1 MADRRRTQITIDNTK
16 IDMGSVLHRLLSL
29 LDNYDELHLSN
40 RALAGRLGVDPSLS
54 LRTVQSAVRQGLV
67 IDAREE
73 SRERGLSLT
82 SWGRRVIACG
92 KCGKTP
98 ARYLA
103 DGEPACHDHADRVR
117 ML

>member
-29 LDNYDELHLSN
+29 LASDGELCLSN

-54 LRTVQSAVRQGLV
+54 LRTVQSAVRQDLAFDHRDSGG
-67 IDAREE
+67 
-73 SRERGLSLT
+73 GLSLT
-82 SWGRRVIACG
+82 PWGWQVIACA
-92 KCGKTP
+92 KCGKSP

-103 DGEPACHDHADRVR
+103 EGQPACHDHADRVR